1 MGSVSVWTKAREALA
16 DLFFPLRCLGCGTA
30 DTLLCPACTA
40 RLPRTL
46 EQVCPLCKRLTT
58 PHGRLCA
65 ACRGR
70 PDASVLDALFVACP
84 HHPLLDRAIR
94 TYKYG
99 FVERLAEP
107 LGGLLVESVTTSGL
121 PLPDA
126 VLAVPLHPR
135 RERWR
140 DFNQSALL
148 AEYLSH
154 NLTPGFALPLSRGL
168 RRVRYT
174 SAQARSSS
182 RRERL
187 AAMTDAFAWDT
198 GGPADALAGK
208 RVWLVDDVAT
218 TRATLDECAKVLKE
232 KAEAREVIG
241 LVLTR

>member
-16 DLFFPLRCLGCGTA
+16 DLFFPLHCLGCHAPGTA
-30 DTLLCPACTA
+30 LCDDCLS
-40 RLPRTL
+40 RLPRTR
-46 EQVCPLCKRLTT
+46 EQVCPVCKRHIT
-58 PHGRLCA
+58 PRGALCSD
-65 ACRGR
+65 CRGR

-84 HHPLLDRAIR
+84 HHPLLDRAIH

-99 FVERLAEP
+99 FVESLAEP
-107 LGGLLVESVTTSGL
+107 LGGLLVESVTTGGL

-126 VLAVPLHPR
+126 IVPVPLHPR

-154 NLTPGFALPLSRGL
+154 HLTPGLPLPLSRGL
-168 RRVRYT
+168 KRVRYT

-182 RRERL
+182 RQERL
-187 AAMTDAFAWDT
+187 AAMTDAFTWE
-198 GGPADALAGK
+198 GGKSLAGQ

-218 TRATLDECAKVLKE
+218 TLATLDECAKVLKE